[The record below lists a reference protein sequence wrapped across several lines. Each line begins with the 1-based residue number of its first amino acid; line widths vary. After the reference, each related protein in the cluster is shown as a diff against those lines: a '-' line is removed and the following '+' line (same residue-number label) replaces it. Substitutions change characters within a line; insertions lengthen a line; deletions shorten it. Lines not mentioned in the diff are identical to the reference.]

1 MLPLQLVSYKPP
13 AGLTFLKGAA
23 AVKNRGLEDQGTVE
37 NFGLGELEPP
47 LTLIRTEV
55 TSPFFH

>member
-1 MLPLQLVSYKPP
+1 
-13 AGLTFLKGAA
+13 
-23 AVKNRGLEDQGTVE
+23 VE

-55 TSPFFH
+55 TSPFFHWKQNIFRLTTSSLRIAVLYGEFFGFSESVCLWL